1 MRLTYELCS
10 INFEFAPNKA
20 AQIVSDLIVSQH
32 FYLSVINK
40 EKGMLTT
47 FPQCNFHWNFQKY
60 SVKILYA
67 IID

>member
-20 AQIVSDLIVSQH
+20 ALLVSDLIVSRY

-40 EKGMLTT
+40 EKGVLTT
-47 FPQCNFHWNFQKY
+47 FPQCNISLEFPE
-60 SVKILYA
+60 
-67 IID
+67 IISQNH